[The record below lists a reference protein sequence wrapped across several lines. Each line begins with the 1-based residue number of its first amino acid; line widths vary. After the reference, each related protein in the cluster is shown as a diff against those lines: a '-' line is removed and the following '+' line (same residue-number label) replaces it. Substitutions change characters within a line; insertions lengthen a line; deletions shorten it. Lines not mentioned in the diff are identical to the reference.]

1 MTATFFGIPNNIL
14 AYIVWW
20 TFVALVIFTLIREL
34 ITWYW
39 KINRT
44 IELLEKI
51 EMNTRKENSVV
62 KKEEQK

>member
-44 IELLEKI
+44 IEFLEKI